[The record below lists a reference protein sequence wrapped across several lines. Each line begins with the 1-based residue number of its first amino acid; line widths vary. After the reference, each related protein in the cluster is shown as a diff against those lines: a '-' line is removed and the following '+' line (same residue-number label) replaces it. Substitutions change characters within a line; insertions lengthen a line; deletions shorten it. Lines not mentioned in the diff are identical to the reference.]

1 MILLGIRTNDQMRKK
16 EKVSMQQWQLL
27 EHVTL
32 VYKSHL
38 RSWKGTQ
45 PLIDNRNKTMF
56 KNVCSTQKNYNH
68 SSIDDTIH

>member
-38 RSWKGTQ
+38 RS
-45 PLIDNRNKTMF
+45 
-56 KNVCSTQKNYNH
+56 
-68 SSIDDTIH
+68 